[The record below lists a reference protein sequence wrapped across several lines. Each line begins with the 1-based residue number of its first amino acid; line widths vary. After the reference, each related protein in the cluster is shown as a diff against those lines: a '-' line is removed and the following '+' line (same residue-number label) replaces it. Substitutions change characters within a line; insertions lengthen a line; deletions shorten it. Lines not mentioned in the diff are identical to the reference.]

1 LRACGVRH
9 TVEEIAQIARDANWQ
24 PTNGTRAA
32 LGDTTA
38 WFALMSAWM
47 DRVIRFLDIV
57 FAEAPTEMDKWVHRA
72 IDAVTHDVGGNYA
85 AHAQSLLLGALDAVS
100 DPPRMSEAGLAALI
114 SALRRMRYFEVF
126 RPGEDLLVTAVAR
139 TLTITNDPLQQA
151 TLFRWALARVGPA
164 EQELLRARFVR

>member
-1 LRACGVRH
+1 
-9 TVEEIAQIARDANWQ
+9 
-24 PTNGTRAA
+24 
-32 LGDTTA
+32 
-38 WFALMSAWM
+38 M

-72 IDAVTHDVGGNYA
+72 IDAVTYDVGGNYE

-114 SALRRMRYFEVF
+114 SALRQMRYFEVF

-151 TLFRWALARVGPA
+151 TLFRRALARVGPA
-164 EQELLRARFVR
+164 EQEMLRARFVR